1 MKAKLLL
8 VEDDRSLGETLKER
22 LEKEGYEIVWTVSA
36 QSAKVLASDSALDLI
51 LLDVRLP
58 DGDGFELAQELKE
71 RKDCPPFLFLTAH
84 SGAPERLRGFE
95 LGAEEFIPKPFH
107 LKELLIRV
115 KHVLESHKHQLKSS
129 RFIYEGYTLDFFGY
143 SIRKPNG
150 EEIRL
155 SKRDCALL
163 SLLVEE
169 RDRAI
174 SRDEILDKL
183 WGEERFPTNRTIDN
197 SIVRLRQAFDEKGEE
212 AIRSVRGVGYQ
223 WTGELRNAQ

>member
-1 MKAKLLL
+1 MREKLLL

-22 LEKEGYEIVWTVSA
+22 LEKEGYEIVWTVSV
-36 QSAKVLASDSALDLI
+36 QSAKVLALEAKPDLV

-58 DGDGFELAQELKE
+58 DGDGFELAAELRS

-115 KHVLESHKHQLKSS
+115 RHVLESHKHSFREARYS
-129 RFIYEGYTLDFFGY
+129 YRGYLLDFSGY
-143 SIRKPNG
+143 AIRSPKG
-150 EEIRL
+150 EETRL

-163 SLLVEE
+163 NLLVQE
-169 RDRAI
+169 RHRTV
-174 SRDEILDKL
+174 SRDEILDRL
-183 WGEERFPTNRTIDN
+183 WGEEKFPTNRTIDN
-197 SIVRLRQAFDEKGEE
+197 SIVRLRQAFEDQGED

-223 WTGELRNAQ
+223 WTGDLQDA